1 MEELFSSVVD
11 GLRNWQC
18 IWAAGFFEFFNRLF
32 AALAPPR
39 PPPLLAVAPI

>member
-1 MEELFSSVVD
+1 VDEELFLSVVD

-18 IWAAGFFEFFNRLF
+18 ILAAGFFEFFNRLF

-39 PPPLLAVAPI
+39 PLFLQVVPI